1 MRRRLCLS
9 RKVWVKELREA
20 PKAWDW
26 KGAEHNL
33 SLICLRAVLDRLKS
47 LAEQSW
53 AGGTAE
59 VPGTVESGR
68 GKLQH
73 GQLLN
78 LQTQMSRAETRGTF
92 TTASPPTSLE
102 QHVPFKKKKKK
113 AQIKITPIYCCVFS
127 IVVKERALSS
137 PELDLWFFWMTC
149 IIIKLWRCTVNPFK
163 GVKKSI

>member
-1 MRRRLCLS
+1 M
-9 RKVWVKELREA
+9 
-20 PKAWDW
+20 
-26 KGAEHNL
+26 
-33 SLICLRAVLDRLKS
+33 DRLES
-47 LAEQSW
+47 LAEQAW

-102 QHVPFKKKKKK
+102 QHVPFKKKKK
-113 AQIKITPIYCCVFS
+113 AQIKITSIYCCVFP

-137 PELDLWFFWMTC
+137 PELDL
-149 IIIKLWRCTVNPFK
+149 
-163 GVKKSI
+163 

>member
-1 MRRRLCLS
+1 MGHDEKASLSFKKGLGKGTQRSPKGLRL
-9 RKVWVKELREA
+9 
-20 PKAWDW
+20 
-26 KGAEHNL
+26 KGEHNL

-47 LAEQSW
+47 LAEQAW

-78 LQTQMSRAETRGTF
+78 LHTQMSRAETHGTF

-127 IVVKERALSS
+127 IIIKERALSS
-137 PELDLWFFWMTC
+137 PELDL
-149 IIIKLWRCTVNPFK
+149 
-163 GVKKSI
+163 

>member
-47 LAEQSW
+47 LAEQAW

-92 TTASPPTSLE
+92 TTASAPTSLE
-102 QHVPFKKKKKK
+102 QHVPFKKKKKGPDK
-113 AQIKITPIYCCVFS
+113 NHTHLLLCLFHRRKRKGF
-127 IVVKERALSS
+127 
-137 PELDLWFFWMTC
+137 
-149 IIIKLWRCTVNPFK
+149 IIPWIRSVIFLNDMYNN
-163 GVKKSI
+163 